1 MPAIASTGSRGGGT
15 AEPLMAAPPGN
26 PEALLNGQQQQ
37 QQAPFRPPRQP
48 TTLQP
53 QPQPQSLTPEAL
65 GDRSEPR
72 PQGHWEVV
80 NGEKSG
86 MRCKNPV
93 QKGYGAA
100 AMGAVSAAAPPYVAP
115 PHVVL
120 LHINPGETIFFQMG
134 DQMQFVQGPATV
146 QLVSNSSTP
155 PMAVPVQVPP
165 GHVMQQIVDE
175 NGTLRHIILSPQPP
189 HVAMPQPTAYYLL
202 VTTVDN
208 QVYPVCVFT
217 SYSVLETTA
226 AAPTAAQPAYF
237 PYPATAAAGP
247 ATQASPSAAPPFVS
261 QFHSAAAMQ
270 SPLSPHSPQGHGNPS
285 GGQPHKDERSQKQ
298 FYKLRKKLESR
309 PAQSISGTHSESPR
323 SSHSSPGPSGSGRPG
338 HGAEQQE
345 ALVQLSSLRVPTV
358 SQLTARQAVAS
369 WSPPE
374 SSGGT
379 TLDGVAYELLLSE
392 KGLDRPAKLFKC
404 GKSLEQKLEDLRPAT
419 EYLLCI
425 QAHLDDIRG
434 SPSPSVEFKTSSCE
448 PDTPQPPKLVSR
460 TKNMLVLKW
469 NAPCDNGSKI
479 TCYILECDQG
489 NDGNFTPVFSGLQK
503 QFKMTKLA
511 ASTLYTFRLAATNAV
526 GTSPWSVVSR
536 FTTSGAAPPAP
547 ETPRLGQ
554 VTCSTATLEW
564 SARPCDDSFTLS
576 IEQDGS
582 QHGFLAAYN
591 GPDTKFTC
599 TRLVRKTE
607 YRFRLVAHNEE
618 GASAPSRVGVLETL
632 ADRPGRPSRPS
643 PKGRVHSNHFVAT
656 WDAPKDDGGAP
667 VTQYCLQIDSGHGF
681 DAVYKGLERE
691 ATCSNLE
698 PGSTYKLRVNCT
710 NCGGTSDFSE
720 VSTVVTAALCPGVCE
735 APRLHGKPKPISAHL
750 RWGPASST
758 GGAAVTAYELQ
769 VCEEDD
775 SQSRVAYRGPDM
787 DCTVAGLSPG
797 RTYLFRVRAL
807 NSVGPGPWSEPLQAQ
822 SGAGAPDS
830 PANLAVQ
837 VRGATCAVVSWE
849 EALCHGAPVL
859 EYQLECHRA
868 TGHENGNYV
877 QVYAGRNTHHEA
889 RSLEPASTYW
899 FRVMACSSA
908 GSSAFS
914 DPVECNTPAGVPGA
928 VGSLS
933 CVRGPTSLEVSW
945 SAPACHGADITHY
958 VVEVCEGSPVHAQPQ
973 ASGPVQ
979 SAPTTHT
986 TEDTQI
992 LLTDLQPET
1001 NYRVRVQAV
1010 NAVGA
1015 GPLSSPALRTSTQA
1029 LPPPAPTLD
1038 CLSAGHNS
1046 LRLRWIDHQAARDVL
1061 HYTLDMEVKPGIFAA
1076 VYQGPSRSYKALRLQ
1091 ENQAYRFRVRASSDA
1106 GDGPYSEPYTF
1117 TTSRALPPA
1126 VKAPRANSL
1135 GESSVLLE
1143 WQPVKPVG
1151 DDPISYVVQ
1160 LQHSGNSEFSV
1171 VYRGRDT
1178 SCTLSNLVPRGAFHW
1193 ARVAAVRHCPQSP
1206 EPLCGPYGPATSFQL
1221 SAPSVPASEPASE
1234 SAAAATR
1241 STSWTLGDQHWA
1253 GLLVGGFTLAAVLVA
1268 VLLQELVSWTQ

>member
-37 QQAPFRPPRQP
+37 APFRPPRQP
-48 TTLQP
+48 ATLQP
-53 QPQPQSLTPEAL
+53 QPQPQPQPLNPEAL
-65 GDRSEPR
+65 GDRGEPR
-72 PQGHWEVV
+72 PPAHWEVV

-86 MRCKNPV
+86 LRCKGAV

-100 AMGAVSAAAPPYVAP
+100 PMGAVSAAAPSYVAP

-189 HVAMPQPTAYYLL
+189 HVAMPQPAPYTG
-202 VTTVDN
+202 
-208 QVYPVCVFT
+208 
-217 SYSVLETTA
+217 
-226 AAPTAAQPAYF
+226 AAPGAAQPAFY

-247 ATQASPSAAPPFVS
+247 AAQASPSAAPPFVS
-261 QFHSAAAMQ
+261 QFHSPAAMQ
-270 SPLSPHSPQGHGNPS
+270 SQLSPHSPQGHANPS
-285 GGQPHKDERSQKQ
+285 GQPHKDERSQKQ
-298 FYKLRKKLESR
+298 FFKLRKKLESR
-309 PAQSISGTHSESPR
+309 PPPSTSGAHSEPPR
-323 SSHSSPGPSGSGRPG
+323 SSHSSPGPSGCGRPG
-338 HGAEQQE
+338 HGAEQQVALPRCAE

-358 SQLTARQAVAS
+358 SQLGARQAVAS
-369 WSPPE
+369 WSAPE
-374 SSGGT
+374 ASGGA

-404 GKSLEQKLEDLRPAT
+404 GKSLEQKLEDLKPAT

-434 SPSPSVEFKTSSCE
+434 SPSPSVEFKTSCCE

-460 TKNMLVLKW
+460 TKNTIVVKW
-469 NAPCDNGSKI
+469 NAPSDNGSKI
-479 TCYILECDQG
+479 TCYMLEYDQG
-489 NDGNFTPVFSGLQK
+489 NDGQFVPVFTGLQK
-503 QFKMTKLA
+503 QFKVSKLA
-511 ASTLYTFRLAATNAV
+511 ASTVYSFRLAATNAV
-526 GTSPWSVVSR
+526 GTSPWSGVSR
-536 FTTSGAAPPAP
+536 FTTCGAAPPAP
-547 ETPRLGQ
+547 EPPKVLQ

-564 SARPCDDSFTLS
+564 NARPCDDSYTLS
-576 IEQDGS
+576 IEQEGS
-582 QHGFLAAYN
+582 QHGFLPVYN
-591 GPDTKFTC
+591 GSDTKFTC

-618 GASAPSRVGVLETL
+618 GSSGPSRVGNFQTL

-643 PKGRVHSNHFVAT
+643 AKGRVHSNHFVAA

-667 VTQYCLQIDSGHGF
+667 VTQYCLQMDSGKGF
-681 DAVYKGLERE
+681 DAVYTGSERE
-691 ATCSNLE
+691 ATCSGLE
-698 PGSTYKLRVNCT
+698 PGSSYRLRVNCT

-720 VSTVVTAALCPGVCE
+720 VSTVVTTALCPGMCDP
-735 APRLHGKPKPISAHL
+735 PRLHGKPKAISAHL
-750 RWGPASST
+750 RWGAASST

-769 VCEEDD
+769 VSEEDD

-797 RTYLFRVRAL
+797 RTYLFRVRAV
-807 NSVGPGPWSEPLQAQ
+807 NSVGAGPWSEPLHAQ
-822 SGAGAPDS
+822 SGAGAPDP

-837 VRGATCAVVSWE
+837 VKGSTCAAVSWD
-849 EALCHGAPVL
+849 EAVCHGAPVS
-859 EYQLECHRA
+859 EYQLECRH
-868 TGHENGNYV
+868 TGSEDDAAYV
-877 QVYAGRNTHHEA
+877 QVYAGRNTHYEA
-889 RSLEPASTYW
+889 RSLEPASAYC

-908 GSSAFS
+908 GSSTFS
-914 DPVECNTPAGVPGA
+914 EPIECSTPAGVPGP
-928 VGSLS
+928 VGSMT

-945 SAPACHGADITHY
+945 SAPACHGAEITHY
-958 VVEVCEGSPVHAQPQ
+958 LVEVCEGPPVHSQAQAASSQ
-973 ASGPVQ
+973 AASSSV
-979 SAPTTHT
+979 THT
-986 TEDTQI
+986 TEGTQI
-992 LLTDLQPET
+992 LLVDLQPET

-1010 NAVGA
+1010 NAIGA
-1015 GPLSSPALRTSTQA
+1015 GPLSNPALRTSTQA
-1029 LPPPAPTLD
+1029 LPPPAPTLE

-1046 LRLRWIDHQAARDVL
+1046 LRLRWIDHPTARDVL
-1061 HYTLDMEVKPGIFAA
+1061 QYTLDMEVKPGIFAML
-1076 VYQGPSRSYKALRLQ
+1076 YQGPSHSYKALRLQ
-1091 ENQAYRFRVRASSDA
+1091 ENQTYRFRVRASSDA
-1106 GDGPYSEPYTF
+1106 GEGPYSEPYSF
-1117 TTSRALPPA
+1117 TTSRAAPPA
-1126 VKAPRANSL
+1126 VKAPRASPL
-1135 GESSVLLE
+1135 GESSCLLE

-1160 LQHSGNSEFSV
+1160 LQHSGSSEFSV

-1221 SAPSVPASEPASE
+1221 SAPSATTSEPASE
-1234 SAAAATR
+1234 SATAAARCT
-1241 STSWTLGDQHWA
+1241 TWALGDQQWA
-1253 GLLVGGFTLAAVLVA
+1253 GLLVGVFTLVAVLVA

>member
-37 QQAPFRPPRQP
+37 ASFRPPRQP
-48 TTLQP
+48 ATLQP
-53 QPQPQSLTPEAL
+53 QPQPQPQPLNPEAL
-65 GDRSEPR
+65 GDRGEPR
-72 PQGHWEVV
+72 QPAHWEVV

-86 MRCKNPV
+86 LRCKGPV

-100 AMGAVSAAAPPYVAP
+100 PMGAVSAAAAPSYVAP

-189 HVAMPQPTAYYLL
+189 HVAMPQPAAY
-202 VTTVDN
+202 TG
-208 QVYPVCVFT
+208 
-217 SYSVLETTA
+217 
-226 AAPTAAQPAYF
+226 AAPGAAQPAFY
-237 PYPATAAAGP
+237 PYPATATAGP
-247 ATQASPSAAPPFVS
+247 AAQASPSAAPPFVG
-261 QFHSAAAMQ
+261 QFHSPAAMQ
-270 SPLSPHSPQGHGNPS
+270 SQLSPHSPQGHANPS
-285 GGQPHKDERSQKQ
+285 GQPHKDERSQKQ
-298 FYKLRKKLESR
+298 FFKLRKKLESR
-309 PAQSISGTHSESPR
+309 PPPSASGAHSESPR
-323 SSHSSPGPSGSGRPG
+323 SSHSSPGPSGCGRPG
-338 HGAEQQE
+338 HGAEQQVALPQCAE

-358 SQLTARQAVAS
+358 SQLGARQAVAS
-369 WSPPE
+369 WSAPE
-374 SSGGT
+374 ASGGA

-404 GKSLEQKLEDLRPAT
+404 GKSLEQKLEDLKPAT

-460 TKNMLVLKW
+460 TKNTIVVKW
-469 NAPCDNGSKI
+469 NAPSDNGSKI
-479 TCYILECDQG
+479 TCYVLEYDQG
-489 NDGNFTPVFSGLQK
+489 NEGQFVPVFTGLQK
-503 QFKMTKLA
+503 QFKVSKLA
-511 ASTLYTFRLAATNAV
+511 ASTVYSFRLAATNAV
-526 GTSPWSVVSR
+526 GTSPWSGVSR
-536 FTTSGAAPPAP
+536 FTTCGAAPPAP
-547 ETPRLGQ
+547 EPPTVVQ

-564 SARPCDDSFTLS
+564 NARPCDDSYTLS
-576 IEQDGS
+576 IEQEGS
-582 QHGFLAAYN
+582 QHGFLPVYN
-591 GPDTKFTC
+591 GSDTKFTC

-618 GASAPSRVGVLETL
+618 GSSGPSRVGTLQTL
-632 ADRPGRPSRPS
+632 ADRPGRPSRPCA
-643 PKGRVHSNHFVAT
+643 KGRVHSNHFVAA

-667 VTQYCLQIDSGHGF
+667 VTHYCLQMDSGKGF
-681 DAVYKGLERE
+681 DAVYTGSERE
-691 ATCSNLE
+691 ATCTGLE
-698 PGSTYKLRVNCT
+698 PGSSYRLRVNCT
-710 NCGGTSDFSE
+710 SCGGTSDFSE
-720 VSTVVTAALCPGVCE
+720 VSTVVTTALCPGVCDP
-735 APRLHGKPKPISAHL
+735 PRLHGKPKAISAHL
-750 RWGPASST
+750 RWGAASST
-758 GGAAVTAYELQ
+758 GGAAVTSYELQ
-769 VCEEDD
+769 VSEEDD

-797 RTYLFRVRAL
+797 CTYLFRVRAV
-807 NSVGPGPWSEPLQAQ
+807 NSVGAGPWSEPLQAQ
-822 SGAGAPDS
+822 SGAGSPD
-830 PANLAVQ
+830 PPTNLAVQ
-837 VRGATCAVVSWE
+837 VRSSTCAAVSWD
-849 EALCHGAPVL
+849 EAVCHGAPVL
-859 EYQLECHRA
+859 EYQLECRRIGGEEDA
-868 TGHENGNYV
+868 AYV
-877 QVYAGRNTHHEA
+877 QAYAGRNTHYEA
-889 RSLEPASTYW
+889 RNLEPASTYC

-908 GSSAFS
+908 GSSTFS
-914 DPVECNTPAGVPGA
+914 DPVECSTPAGVPGH
-928 VGSLS
+928 VGSMT

-958 VVEVCEGSPVHAQPQ
+958 LVEVCEGSPVHSQAQ
-973 ASGPVQ
+973 ASSPAP
-979 SAPTTHT
+979 SAPVTHT
-986 TEDTQI
+986 TEGTQI
-992 LLTDLQPET
+992 LLVDLQPET
-1001 NYRVRVQAV
+1001 NYRIRVQAV

-1029 LPPPAPTLD
+1029 LPPPAPTLE

-1046 LRLRWIDHQAARDVL
+1046 LRLRWTDHQAARDVL
-1061 HYTLDMEVKPGIFAA
+1061 QYTLDMEVKPGIFATL
-1076 VYQGPSRSYKALRLQ
+1076 YQGPSRSYKALRLQ

-1106 GDGPYSEPYTF
+1106 GDGPYSEPYSF
-1117 TTSRALPPA
+1117 TTSRAAPPA
-1126 VKAPRANSL
+1126 VKAPRASPL
-1135 GESSVLLE
+1135 GESSCLLE

-1151 DDPISYVVQ
+1151 EDPISYVVQ

-1221 SAPSVPASEPASE
+1221 SAPTATASEQASE
-1234 SAAAATR
+1234 SATAASRCT
-1241 STSWTLGDQHWA
+1241 TWTLGDQQCA
-1253 GLLVGGFTLAAVLVA
+1253 GLLVGVFTLAAVLVA
-1268 VLLQELVSWTQ
+1268 VVLQELVSWTQ